1 MAISPVKALDQLEK
15 QVDGLVKELQKKE
28 SAKTKL
34 ENRVKELEARMS
46 RQESEIERLRKKAGA
61 VSENLDVVYRKQ
73 RDKIHSRLIQ
83 VLARLEPL

>member
-15 QVDGLVKELQKKE
+15 QVDGMVKELKKKE
-28 SAKTKL
+28 SVKTKL

-61 VSENLDVVYRKQ
+61 VSENLDVSYRKQ